1 MTEPWKTE
9 VAATRHM
16 VVAGHYLAA
25 HAAFLVLEA
34 GGNAVDAGV
43 AGGLAL
49 GVVQSDLVNIA
60 GVAPIMVRPAGVET
74 VTIDGLGG
82 WPKALDAERFA
93 REHGGTIPRGVLRT
107 VVPAAPAAWIEAL
120 RRFGTMS
127 FGEVAGGAIRLAR
140 DGFPLHRLTASV
152 IADHADE
159 YREWPSNIEIYLP
172 GGQPP
177 KAGDIFRQ
185 EDLGRSLQY
194 MADQ

>member
-1 MTEPWKTE
+1 
-9 VAATRHM
+9 M
-16 VVAGHYLAA
+16 VQAQRCASSKHTPPHLNTA
-25 HAAFLVLEA
+25 
-34 GGNAVDAGV
+34 
-43 AGGLAL
+43 
-49 GVVQSDLVNIA
+49 VNIA
-60 GVAPIMVRPAGVET
+60 GVAPIMVRPAGGET

-159 YREWPSNIEIYLP
+159 PQRT
-172 GGQPP
+172 
-177 KAGDIFRQ
+177 
-185 EDLGRSLQY
+185 GRRS
-194 MADQ
+194 ART